1 MYYLITLSDRIC
13 LGICIHFIDS
23 QVAYLNRFTLE
34 RRVEWMSETHW
45 EIKLP
50 TNEAKRALSIQIESN
65 WTRFEILQ
73 YKMKIQ
79 TKPGGFAWL
88 KEFDIRCWKKNA
100 FVHVTQKMFCQRH
113 CTAIMYIAI
122 FFLAFSM
129 QVLILRSSF
138 WLYWN
143 ERNAQIEFPIA
154 LQWAALSTE
163 NKFVYPKN

>member
-65 WTRFEILQ
+65 RTRIEILQ
-73 YKMKIQ
+73 CKMKIQ

-100 FVHVTQKMFCQRH
+100 FVHVTQKWFCQRQLHSNNVYCDFFSGIFDASFNFAFLFLALLKWAQCANWISH
-113 CTAIMYIAI
+113 CT
-122 FFLAFSM
+122 SM
-129 QVLILRSSF
+129 SCVEYR
-138 WLYWN
+138 
-143 ERNAQIEFPIA
+143 
-154 LQWAALSTE
+154 
-163 NKFVYPKN
+163 K